1 MRYPTACSTAKGRTA
16 RWTRSSWAIPATAKR
31 TNAPAAKITGA
42 NNTQQTAP
50 GFSIGRRLL
59 CNGFS
64 GRAEAREALRY
75 GNKKKRR
82 KSISSSF
89 FFQILLFFSSATA
102 FFRKYS
108 AVESCITVSSASS
121 KVHHLVSE
129 ISSSFERISPSETTT
144 MKFSISTLRGSW

>member
-75 GNKKKRR
+75 GNKKRGGKVFRPLFSFRFCSFSVPPPRFSENIRRWSRASPFRAPRRRYTTWFRKFLPHSSVYPRRKRR
-82 KSISSSF
+82 
-89 FFQILLFFSSATA
+89 
-102 FFRKYS
+102 R
-108 AVESCITVSSASS
+108 
-121 KVHHLVSE
+121 
-129 ISSSFERISPSETTT
+129 
-144 MKFSISTLRGSW
+144 